1 MPDLPSPEVG
11 TQRFLADRPELA
23 PPILRRLCT
32 IAREANPAAGY
43 MFPGRRFY
51 ERASGPDAIPP
62 NLSFL
67 ATARY
72 AILEK
77 VGPSTRR
84 GAYYRMRDVE
94 AVEAQLR
101 ALGYDP

>member
-1 MPDLPSPEVG
+1 MPELPSPEVG

-23 PPILRRLCT
+23 PPILQRLCKV
-32 IAREANPAAGY
+32 AREANPAAGY
-43 MFPGRRFY
+43 VFPGRRFY
-51 ERASGPDAIPP
+51 EHADGLDAVPP
-62 NLSFL
+62 NLTFL

-84 GAYYRMRDVE
+84 GTYYRMRDVE

-101 ALGYDP
+101 ALGYNQ